1 MPRIPRRP
9 RWITARPPRWRARAY
24 ARFPESSME
33 PIRPMK
39 SVASVFVALGTA
51 LFSAHAP
58 AQSFPERPVQIIT
71 PYAAGGGLDI
81 ITRTLAQ
88 RLSTQWGKQV
98 LVDNKPGAGSSLG
111 TALAAKAAKDGYTL
125 LVASTPLG
133 VAPAVY
139 PSLPYDA
146 RRDFAPLSL
155 VATTPEVLV
164 VTPAL
169 NVGTVAE
176 LVAKA
181 RAEPR
186 KQNFGSAGSGEL
198 GHLAADSVNRR
209 LGLGATHIPFKGSN
223 PAAIDLIG
231 GQIDWMMDTPAA
243 VLPHVRSGKLRALA
257 VAAPQ
262 RSPQLPDVPTLA
274 EAGYPELELR
284 IWMGLMAPA
293 GTPEPV
299 LKVIEAGIA
308 EAMGD
313 PAPRAALTAPGWGG
327 LRNGG
332 RDVAAVLDKEL
343 PKLTAAA
350 RAAGGEAERR
360 QPT

>member
-1 MPRIPRRP
+1 
-9 RWITARPPRWRARAY
+9 
-24 ARFPESSME
+24 
-33 PIRPMK
+33 MK
-39 SVASVFVALGTA
+39 SLASIFVAIGAA

-88 RLSTQWGKQV
+88 KLSTQWGKQV
-98 LVDNKPGAGSSLG
+98 LVDNKPGAGSTLG
-111 TALAAKAAKDGYTL
+111 TALAAKAPKDGHTL

-139 PSLPYDA
+139 PSLSYEA
-146 RRDFAPLSL
+146 KRDFAPLAL

-164 VTPAL
+164 VTPSLGVAS
-169 NVGTVAE
+169 VAE

-181 RAEPR
+181 RSS
-186 KQNFGSAGSGEL
+186 KQNFGSAGSGTL
-198 GHLAADSVNRR
+198 GHLAADSVNRK
-209 LGLGATHIPFKGSN
+209 LGLGATHIPYKGSN
-223 PAAIDLIG
+223 PATIDLIG
-231 GQIDWMMDTPAA
+231 GQIEWMMDTPAA

-262 RSPQLPDVPTLA
+262 RSAQLPDVPTLA
-274 EAGYPELELR
+274 EAGYPELEFR

-299 LKVIEAGIA
+299 LKTIEAAIA
-308 EAMGD
+308 EAMRD
-313 PAPRAALTAPGWGG
+313 PALRAAITAQGWEIVGSG
-327 LRNGG
+327 AREF
-332 RDVAAVLDKEL
+332 AAFLDTEL

-350 RAAGGEAERR
+350 KAAGVKAD
-360 QPT
+360 

>member
-1 MPRIPRRP
+1 
-9 RWITARPPRWRARAY
+9 
-24 ARFPESSME
+24 
-33 PIRPMK
+33 MK
-39 SVASVFVALGTA
+39 SLASIFVAIGTA

-98 LVDNKPGAGSSLG
+98 LVDNKPGAGSTLG
-111 TALAAKAAKDGYTL
+111 TALAAKAPKDGHTL

-139 PSLPYDA
+139 PSLSYEA
-146 RRDFAPLSL
+146 KRDFAPLAL

-164 VTPAL
+164 VTPSLGVAS
-169 NVGTVAE
+169 VAE

-181 RAEPR
+181 RSG
-186 KQNFGSAGSGEL
+186 KQNFGSAGSGTL
-198 GHLAADSVNRR
+198 GHLAADSVNRK
-209 LGLGATHIPFKGSN
+209 LGLGAMHIPYKGSN
-223 PAAIDLIG
+223 PATIDLIG
-231 GQIDWMMDTPAA
+231 GQIEWMMDTPAA

-262 RSPQLPDVPTLA
+262 RSAQLPDVPTLA
-274 EAGYPELELR
+274 EAGYPELEFR

-299 LKVIEAGIA
+299 LKAIEAAIA
-308 EAMGD
+308 EAMRD
-313 PAPRAALTAPGWGG
+313 PALRAAVTAQGWEIVGSG
-327 LRNGG
+327 AREF
-332 RDVAAVLDKEL
+332 AAFLDTEL

-350 RAAGGEAERR
+350 KAAGVKAD
-360 QPT
+360 

>member
-1 MPRIPRRP
+1 MRSAMK
-9 RWITARPPRWRARAY
+9 RWVLAA
-24 ARFPESSME
+24 
-33 PIRPMK
+33 
-39 SVASVFVALGTA
+39 TA
-51 LFSAHAP
+51 LVAAFLSSTVQ

-98 LVDNKPGAGSSLG
+98 LVDNKPGAGSTLG

-139 PSLPYDA
+139 PSLSYDA

-155 VATTPEVLV
+155 VAMTPEVLV
-164 VTPAL
+164 VTPSLGVAS
-169 NVGTVAE
+169 VAE

-186 KQNFGSAGSGEL
+186 KQNFGSAGSGTL

-209 LGLGATHIPFKGSN
+209 LGLGATHIPYKGSN
-223 PAAIDLIG
+223 PATIDLIG

-243 VLPHVRSGKLRALA
+243 VLPHVRGGKLHALA

-274 EAGYPELELR
+274 EAGYPELEFR

-299 LKVIEAGIA
+299 LKTVEAGIA
-308 EAMGD
+308 EAMRD
-313 PAPRAALTAPGWGG
+313 SALRAALTAQGWDIVGSG
-327 LRNGG
+327 AREF
-332 RDVAAVLDKEL
+332 AAFLDKEL

-350 RAAGGEAERR
+350 KAAGVKAD
-360 QPT
+360 

>member
-1 MPRIPRRP
+1 MRKDNLWNISPVLTMLSVGLL
-9 RWITARPPRWRARAY
+9 TAN
-24 ARFPESSME
+24 
-33 PIRPMK
+33 
-39 SVASVFVALGTA
+39 AS
-51 LFSAHAP
+51 

-71 PYAAGGGLDI
+71 PYASGGGLDI

-98 LVDNKPGAGSSLG
+98 IVDNKPGAGSTLG

-139 PSLPYDA
+139 AGLAYDA

-155 VATTPEVLV
+155 VAMTPEVLV
-164 VTPAL
+164 VTPSLGVAS
-169 NVGTVAE
+169 VAE

-186 KQNFGSAGSGEL
+186 KQNFGSAGSGTL

-209 LGLGATHIPFKGSN
+209 LGLGATHIPYKGSN

-243 VLPHVRSGKLRALA
+243 VLPHVRGGKLRALA

-274 EAGYPELELR
+274 EAGYPELEFR

-299 LKVIEAGIA
+299 LKAIEAGIG
-308 EAMGD
+308 EAMRD
-313 PAPRAALTAPGWGG
+313 PALRAALTAQGWDIVGSG
-327 LRNGG
+327 AREF
-332 RDVAAVLDKEL
+332 AAFLDQEL

-350 RAAGGEAERR
+350 RAAGVK
-360 QPT
+360 T